1 MDQADGLDGEHH
13 CELGFRYTSD
23 AVTST
28 IGSVNPA
35 VYEQRDVSEKKGRV
49 RIPASAPRPK
59 SLLECG
65 FHGSGGGWRW
75 SHRCRILCDRT
86 NAKEIPPTGARKQHN
101 GKGLHVGDELQ

>member
-35 VYEQRDVSEKKGRV
+35 VYEQRAVSEKKGRV

-59 SLLECG
+59 S
-65 FHGSGGGWRW
+65 
-75 SHRCRILCDRT
+75 
-86 NAKEIPPTGARKQHN
+86 PTGARKQHN
-101 GKGLHVGDELQ
+101 GKGLHVGDELQRRLRSVRDDVGAG